1 MERTWKIVDHLCRIC
16 NGRILKCVS
25 GAGPTPGGNPV
36 FKCSLCGKETSGMDS
51 SNICWCGSS
60 FKNSIDTPYIC
71 VSFSMIEKY
80 PKLLDAFL
88 SHGQNP
94 KRESSGEVGILL
106 EDQLRKVVKETDG

>member
-1 MERTWKIVDHLCRIC
+1 MERTWKIIDHLCRIC

-51 SNICWCGSS
+51 SALCWCGFSM
-60 FKNSIDTPYIC
+60 KNQYEKPYIC
-71 VSFSMIEKY
+71 VPYSMIEEY

-88 SHGQNP
+88 SCGYDP
-94 KRESSGEVGILL
+94 KRESSGEVGIMP
-106 EDQLRKVVKETDG
+106 EDKYRDILSDS